1 MDTAIADTI
10 NRMDAGRI
18 ARHLD
23 LIDWFTGN
31 LPGIS
36 PHATAR
42 WCDSAI
48 ADTLMSDNDTSN
60 SDRAWLVGVLASRT
74 PDVLFDGAPAD
85 CDWDNLFSH
94 LRAEILARRNPQT
107 LLVCAA
113 ESPRGM
119 V

>member
-1 MDTAIADTI
+1 MDAAIADTI
-10 NRMDAGRI
+10 NRMDAERI

-23 LIDWFTGN
+23 LVDWLTS
-31 LPGIS
+31 LKPGIQVAAPWTAS
-36 PHATAR
+36 P
-42 WCDSAI
+42 I

-74 PDVLFDGAPAD
+74 PNVLFDGAPAD
-85 CDWDNLFSH
+85 CDWENLFSH